1 MERKNYKFVE
11 KTYKGINVRRFC
23 SLWNIPNEGD
33 NAGWNRVIKH
43 RLLHRKW
50 E

>member
-23 SLWNIPNEGD
+23 SLWNIPDGNG
-33 NAGWNRVIKH
+33 AGWNRVIKH
-43 RLLHRKW
+43 RFLHKRW
-50 E
+50 V